1 VSHEALA
8 TQRGGEGLATQKRF
22 NGIVEPGAVRRSMK
36 KLTPWDITYA
46 VNMALACGRRS
57 SERHPKEGALSV
69 FANSDET
76 NNREE

>member
-1 VSHEALA
+1 
-8 TQRGGEGLATQKRF
+8 
-22 NGIVEPGAVRRSMK
+22 MK